1 LPQRIGQCGKTAR
14 SGLHACEERRHPDA
28 DWPIEDVAGRAM
40 LVLRRFDR
48 DGARL
53 IAFLS
58 TMSMLD
64 AITKTA

>member
-1 LPQRIGQCGKTAR
+1 L
-14 SGLHACEERRHPDA
+14 RRTSA
-28 DWPIEDVAGRAM
+28 SRRDWPIEDVAGRAV

-58 TMSMLD
+58 TASTLD
-64 AITKTA
+64 AHRQDGVIAQSLATDV